1 MIKTGCH
8 VNLNYMANQILIKT
22 NEKGEREINIKLEK
36 TVDAFDFRRVLELV
50 RNSCV
55 DFEEGTY
62 TFSYDLKN
70 SDLNIDSYTGA
81 Y

>member
-1 MIKTGCH
+1 
-8 VNLNYMANQILIKT
+8 MANQILIKT
-22 NEKGEREINIKLEK
+22 NEKGEKEINIKLEK
-36 TVDAFDFRRVLELV
+36 TIDAFDFRRVLELV

-55 DFEEGTY
+55 NFEEGTY
-62 TFSYDLKN
+62 TFSYNLKN

>member
-1 MIKTGCH
+1 
-8 VNLNYMANQILIKT
+8 MANQILIKT

-50 RNSCV
+50 RNSCL

-62 TFSYDLKN
+62 TFSYNLKN

>member
-1 MIKTGCH
+1 
-8 VNLNYMANQILIKT
+8 MANQILIKV
-22 NEKGEREINIKLEK
+22 NEKGEREMNIKLEK

-50 RNSCV
+50 RNSCI

-62 TFSYDLKN
+62 TFSYNLKN

>member
-1 MIKTGCH
+1 
-8 VNLNYMANQILIKT
+8 MANQILIKT

-62 TFSYDLKN
+62 TFSYNLKN

>member
-1 MIKTGCH
+1 
-8 VNLNYMANQILIKT
+8 MANQILIRV

-50 RNSCV
+50 RNSCI

-62 TFSYDLKN
+62 TFSYNLKN

>member
-1 MIKTGCH
+1 
-8 VNLNYMANQILIKT
+8 MANQILIKA

-36 TVDAFDFRRVLELV
+36 TIDAFDFRRVLELV
-50 RNSCV
+50 RNSCI
-55 DFEEGTY
+55 DFEEGVY
-62 TFSYDLKN
+62 TFSYNLKN

>member
-1 MIKTGCH
+1 
-8 VNLNYMANQILIKT
+8 MANQILIKA

-50 RNSCV
+50 RNSCI

-62 TFSYDLKN
+62 TFSYNLKN

>member
-1 MIKTGCH
+1 
-8 VNLNYMANQILIKT
+8 MANQILVKT

-55 DFEEGTY
+55 DFEDGTY
-62 TFSYDLKN
+62 TFSYNLKS
-70 SDLNIDSYTGA
+70 SDLNIDSYIGA

>member
-1 MIKTGCH
+1 
-8 VNLNYMANQILIKT
+8 MANQILIKV

-36 TVDAFDFRRVLELV
+36 TVDAFDFRHVLELV
-50 RNSCV
+50 RNSCI

-62 TFSYDLKN
+62 TFSYNLKN

>member
-1 MIKTGCH
+1 
-8 VNLNYMANQILIKT
+8 MANQILIKT
-22 NEKGEREINIKLEK
+22 NEKGEKEINIKLEK
-36 TVDAFDFRRVLELV
+36 TIDAFDFRRVLELV

-55 DFEEGTY
+55 NFEAGTY
-62 TFSYDLKN
+62 TFSYNLKN

>member
-1 MIKTGCH
+1 
-8 VNLNYMANQILIKT
+8 MANQILIKV

-50 RNSCV
+50 RNSCI

-62 TFSYDLKN
+62 TFSYNLKN